1 MCRMRKES
9 SAKERKRLR
18 RGSKAGNRLAR
29 MTSKAEQSRETTERG
44 LLLLLLL
51 LLFLLCLCLRLWPLW
66 LLPHRRLSSGASG
79 QTFYRLSLTTAST
92 CSTAF
97 AARPSSPSTLALV
110 LSLREP
116 DPDCD
121 TQSSCTARLLS
132 VSARPSLSLRTR
144 PPRHHVRQP
153 PRPL

>member
-29 MTSKAEQSRETTERG
+29 MTSKVEQSRETTERG
-44 LLLLLLL
+44 LLLLL
-51 LLFLLCLCLRLWPLW
+51 FLLCLCLCLWPFW

-97 AARPSSPSTLALV
+97 AARPSSLSTLALV

-121 TQSSCTARLLS
+121 TQFSCTARLLS